1 MNGSGKHA
9 SIGWIKIHT
18 IEQAIAKGH
27 PIKIRRASQRRANN
41 GFFDAMVNKLNAVQV
56 QIRYCTSMLDI
67 FLNGYPEFET
77 GCTVRKQNFK
87 SKKLACKALEKIK
100 NSYSIGFFRDMN
112 IT

>member
-27 PIKIRRASQRRANN
+27 PIKIRRASQRIANI
-41 GFFDAMVNKLNAVQV
+41 GFFDAMVNKLNAVRV
-56 QIRYCTSMLDI
+56 QIRYCMLEI